1 MDFLCSFPDHPITI
15 PVKWVVTVRGSAGEE
30 AGRGGGM
37 RIDAGWWQEE
47 EEGVGGVWEGR

>member
-47 EEGVGGVWEGR
+47 EEGGGGVWEGR